1 MVNSLPPELWSHI
14 FGLAADED
22 TIFYPGLPTSMTQS
36 SWARS
41 LVTDWQLKTPRDS
54 INMVQRR
61 SYATKKSIISTC
73 QSWRRLGLEFL
84 VRYLFFND
92 PSKLRSLTALLAS
105 NPSLGWWTR
114 RLHITHFL
122 YERSPSLDD
131 FEVALTSV
139 LAQTPNLEIFIVDWP
154 LSRAFGSIA
163 DTLGTHCKNLRTA
176 YWHVPAELLPK
187 VIWAVDALPLLVSLA
202 VEFDAPLKD
211 SDTLTLGSAQD
222 VKLHLPNLQQLIL
235 RGYSAEF
242 IEQASGWSLPL
253 LRSFTFDFGSKCEDV
268 PDVLSFLST
277 HGTSLL
283 FLDLNCIPALD
294 IRTILDLCPLLTTFS
309 FNLDWKIAPIAQ
321 NADAGDG
328 PIVLTNRPHEHIAH
342 IGLHG
347 LLFAFGV
354 GLASAYATPDPLRSL
369 LVQRTNDRNFAA
381 LTKASFPKLERV
393 RVLSP
398 TVLTDLERADGPQGS
413 GMERWERWAGMC
425 EGKSIRLED
434 CTGALLGTLPQEDEE
449 DEDEED
455 DEEDD
460 VLDDHEYSYTNDEE
474 PVRPGGV
481 GLSELR
487 ALLEECRRMSEERE
501 DPPFALAYR

>member
-1 MVNSLPPELWSHI
+1 MAESLPPELWSYI

-41 LVTDWQLKTPRDS
+41 LVTNWQLRTPRDS
-54 INMVQRR
+54 INMLQRR

-92 PSKLRSLTALLAS
+92 PSKLRSLTALLTS

-114 RLHITHFL
+114 RLHISHFL
-122 YERSPSLDD
+122 YDRSPSLDD
-131 FEVALTSV
+131 FEAALTSV
-139 LAQTPNLEIFIVDWP
+139 LVQTPNLEIFIVDWP
-154 LSRAFGSIA
+154 LSRAFGPIV

-176 YWHVPAELLPK
+176 HWHVPAELLPK
-187 VIWAVDALPLLVSLA
+187 VIWALDALPLLVSLA
-202 VEFDAPLKD
+202 VEFDAPRKD

-242 IEQASGWSLPL
+242 IDQASGWSLPL
-253 LRSFTFDFGSKCEDV
+253 LHSFSFDFGSKSEDI
-268 PDVLSFLST
+268 PDVLSFLGT

-283 FLDLNCIPALD
+283 FLDIDCIPVLD
-294 IRTILDLCPLLTTFS
+294 IRTILDLCPLLTAFS
-309 FNLDWKIAPIAQ
+309 FNIDWKIAPITQ
-321 NADAGDG
+321 DDDTGGG
-328 PIVLTNRPHEHIAH
+328 PVVLTNRPHEHIAH
-342 IGLHG
+342 IGLNG

-354 GLASAYATPDPLRSL
+354 GLASAYAAPDPYRAL
-369 LVQRTNDRNFAA
+369 LVERTNDRNFAA
-381 LTKASFPKLERV
+381 LNKASFPRLERV

-398 TVLTDLERADGPQGS
+398 VVLKDLERADGPQGS
-413 GMERWERWAGMC
+413 GMERWEKWAGMC
-425 EGKSIRLED
+425 ERMNIRLED
-434 CTGALLGTLPQEDEE
+434 CTGALLGTLPQNEEE
-449 DEDEED
+449 DDDDEDYED
-455 DEEDD
+455 DEEEEDAA
-460 VLDDHEYSYTNDEE
+460 NEE

-501 DPPFALAYR
+501 DPPFALTY

>member
-1 MVNSLPPELWSHI
+1 MAESLPPELWSHI
-14 FGLAADED
+14 FDLAADED

-36 SWARS
+36 AWARS
-41 LVTDWQLKTPRDS
+41 LLTDWQLRTPRDT
-54 INMVQRR
+54 IDIVQRR

-73 QSWRRLGLEFL
+73 KSWRRLGLEFL
-84 VRYLFFND
+84 VRNLFFND

-122 YERSPSLDD
+122 YQRGPSLDV
-131 FEVALTSV
+131 FEAALTSV

-154 LSRAFGSIA
+154 LSSAFGPIA
-163 DTLGTHCKNLRTA
+163 DTLGMHCKNLRTA
-176 YWHVPAELLPK
+176 HWHVPAELLSK
-187 VIWAVDALPLLVSLA
+187 VIWALDALPLLVCLV

-211 SDTLTLGSAQD
+211 PDTLTLGSAQD
-222 VKLHLPNLQQLIL
+222 VKLYLPNLQQLIL
-235 RGYSAEF
+235 RGHSAEF
-242 IEQASGWSLPL
+242 MEQASGWSLPL
-253 LRSFTFDFGSKCEDV
+253 LRSFSFDFGSKREDV
-268 PDVLSFLST
+268 PDILSFLCT

-294 IRTILDLCPLLTTFS
+294 IRTVLDLCPLLTAFS
-309 FNLDWKIAPIAQ
+309 FNLDWKIAPITQ
-321 NADAGDG
+321 NDDNAGDG

-354 GLASAYATPDPLRSL
+354 GIASAYATPDPLRAL

-393 RVLSP
+393 RVLNT
-398 TVLTDLERADGPQGS
+398 TVLTDLERTNGPQGS

-425 EGKSIRLED
+425 EGMGIRLED
-434 CTGALLGTLPQEDEE
+434 CTGALLGTLPHEYEE
-449 DEDEED
+449 EEDEED
-455 DEEDD
+455 DDEYYYTDD
-460 VLDDHEYSYTNDEE
+460 DE
-474 PVRPGGV
+474 PARPGGV

-487 ALLEECRRMSEERE
+487 ALLEECRKMSEERE
-501 DPPFALAYR
+501 DPPFALPY

>member
-1 MVNSLPPELWSHI
+1 MAESLPPELWSHI

-41 LVTDWQLKTPRDS
+41 LVTDWQLRTPRDS

-92 PSKLRSLTALLAS
+92 PSKLRSLTSLLTS

-122 YERSPSLDD
+122 YERGPSLDD
-131 FEVALTSV
+131 FEAALTSV
-139 LAQTPNLEIFIVDWP
+139 LTQTPNLEIFIVDWP
-154 LSRAFGSIA
+154 LSRAFGPIA

-176 YWHVPAELLPK
+176 HLHVPAELLPK
-187 VIWAVDALPLLVSLA
+187 VIWALDALPLLVSLA
-202 VEFDAPLKD
+202 DP
-211 SDTLTLGSAQD
+211 DTLTLGSAQD

-235 RGYSAEF
+235 L
-242 IEQASGWSLPL
+242 EQASGWSLPL
-253 LRSFTFDFGSKCEDV
+253 LRSFSFDFGSKREDCSR
-268 PDVLSFLST
+268 SFSSLTST
-277 HGTSLL
+277 ASQHLTS
-283 FLDLNCIPALD
+283 AQYS
-294 IRTILDLCPLLTTFS
+294 TYAPLLTAFS
-309 FNLDWKIAPIAQ
+309 FNIDWKIAPIVQ
-321 NADAGDG
+321 NADTTGDG

-354 GLASAYATPDPLRSL
+354 GLASAYATPDPLRAL

-381 LTKASFPKLERV
+381 LTKASFPQLERV

-398 TVLTDLERADGPQGS
+398 TVLTDLERANGPQGS

-425 EGKSIRLED
+425 EGMGVRLED
-434 CTGALLGTLPQEDEE
+434 CTGALLGTLPQEEEEYEDEE
-449 DEDEED
+449 DEPVEES
-455 DEEDD
+455 
-460 VLDDHEYSYTNDEE
+460 EYYYTDDEE

-487 ALLEECRRMSEERE
+487 ALLEECRKMSEERE
-501 DPPFALAYR
+501 DPSFGMAY

>member
-1 MVNSLPPELWSHI
+1 MAESLPPELWSHI

-36 SWARS
+36 SWASS
-41 LVTDWQLKTPRDS
+41 LVTDWQLRTPRDS

-73 QSWRRLGLEFL
+73 KSWRRLGIEFL

-92 PSKLRSLTALLAS
+92 PSKLRSLTSLLTS

-122 YERSPSLDD
+122 YERGPSLDD
-131 FEVALTSV
+131 FEAALTTV
-139 LAQTPNLEIFIVDWP
+139 LTQTPNLEIFIVDWP
-154 LSRAFGSIA
+154 LSRAFGPIA

-176 YWHVPAELLPK
+176 HWHVPAELLPK
-187 VIWAVDALPLLVSLA
+187 VIWALDALPLLVSLA
-202 VEFDAPLKD
+202 LEFDAPLKD

-242 IEQASGWSLPL
+242 IEQANGWTLPL
-253 LRSFTFDFGSKCEDV
+253 LHSFSFDFGSKLEDV

-283 FLDLNCIPALD
+283 FLDLYCIPALD
-294 IRTILDLCPLLTTFS
+294 IRTVLDLCPLLTAFS
-309 FNLDWKIAPIAQ
+309 FNLDWKITPIDNTA
-321 NADAGDG
+321 DG

-398 TVLTDLERADGPQGS
+398 TVLTDLDRANGPQGG

-425 EGKSIRLED
+425 EGMGIRLED
-434 CTGALLGTLPQEDEE
+434 CTGALLGTLPQEYEEEDEE
-449 DEDEED
+449 DEDELVEDNEYYHTD
-455 DEEDD
+455 DEE
-460 VLDDHEYSYTNDEE
+460 
-474 PVRPGGV
+474 PARPGGV

-487 ALLEECRRMSEERE
+487 ALLEECRKMSEERE
-501 DPPFALAYR
+501 DPPFGLAY

>member
-1 MVNSLPPELWSHI
+1 MAHSLPPELWSHI

-41 LVTDWQLKTPRDS
+41 LVTDWQLRTPRDS

-61 SYATKKSIISTC
+61 SYATKKSIILTC

-92 PSKLRSLTALLAS
+92 PSKLRSLTALLTS

-122 YERSPSLDD
+122 YERGPSLDD
-131 FEVALTSV
+131 FEATLTSV

-176 YWHVPAELLPK
+176 HWHVPAELLPK
-187 VIWAVDALPLLVSLA
+187 VIWALDALPLLVSLA

-222 VKLHLPNLQQLIL
+222 VKLYLPNLQQLIL
-235 RGYSAEF
+235 RGS
-242 IEQASGWSLPL
+242 
-253 LRSFTFDFGSKCEDV
+253 
-268 PDVLSFLST
+268 
-277 HGTSLL
+277 
-283 FLDLNCIPALD
+283 LD
-294 IRTILDLCPLLTTFS
+294 IRTILDLCPLLTAFS
-309 FNLDWKIAPIAQ
+309 FNLDWKIAPISQ
-321 NADAGDG
+321 NADTGDWTHPHRALSG
-328 PIVLTNRPHEHIAH
+328 STGCFLRSEWALLALMPPPI
-342 IGLHG
+342 
-347 LLFAFGV
+347 
-354 GLASAYATPDPLRSL
+354 PLRSL

-381 LTKASFPKLERV
+381 LTKASFPKLER
-393 RVLSP
+393 
-398 TVLTDLERADGPQGS
+398 ERADGPQGS

-425 EGKSIRLED
+425 EGMSIRLED
-434 CTGALLGTLPQEDEE
+434 CTGALLGTLPQEYEEVEE
-449 DEDEED
+449 DEDDED
-455 DEEDD
+455 ELLEDN
-460 VLDDHEYSYTNDEE
+460 ENSYTDDEE

-487 ALLEECRRMSEERE
+487 ELLEECRKMSEERE
-501 DPPFALAYR
+501 EPLFAVFDIM